1 VTAALEG
8 TATGTCTGAGSTGV
22 PIGVGSPGSGI
33 SLPITLCGI
42 EAALG
47 GSASAACPQPVTT
60 LASVTPTTVP
70 VSTLAAVAPAAKP
83 AGALAFTGAPL
94 VLELLIGLMAL
105 ISGLAISLLA
115 RRQRGA
121 TAGHASR

>member
-1 VTAALEG
+1 
-8 TATGTCTGAGSTGV
+8 
-22 PIGVGSPGSGI
+22 
-33 SLPITLCGI
+33 
-42 EAALG
+42 
-47 GSASAACPQPVTT
+47 VTT

-70 VSTLAAVAPAAKP
+70 VTTSPAVTPKP

-105 ISGLAISLLA
+105 ISGLAISMLA

-121 TAGHASR
+121 TARNATR